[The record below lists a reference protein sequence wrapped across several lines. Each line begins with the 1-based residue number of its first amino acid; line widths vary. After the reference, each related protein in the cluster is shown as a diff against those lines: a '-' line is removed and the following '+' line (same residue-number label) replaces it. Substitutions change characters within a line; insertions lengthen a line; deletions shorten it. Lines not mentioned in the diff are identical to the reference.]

1 MAVGK
6 ESIKRAASS
15 TTKKTTTRK
24 TTAAKTKAAEVMT
37 EAQVEVA
44 EQAVADNAA
53 KFMQTES
60 VKENKNQPVRVTDKM
75 PVHLL

>member
-15 TTKKTTTRK
+15 TTKKPATRK
-24 TTAAKTKAAEVMT
+24 TTAAKTKAAEVAV
-37 EAQVEVA
+37 EAAAA
-44 EQAVADNAA
+44 EENAA
-53 KFMQTES
+53 KFMQTEPA
-60 VKENKNQPVRVTDKM
+60 KENKNQPVRLTDKM